1 MCTQKKKPSHIQVR
15 VSSSLV
21 LRVGGGQGGAHSGQ
35 SADHDRSEATC
46 IGPSVVEPGLAT
58 GCNYW
63 SYSEVCGT

>member
-1 MCTQKKKPSHIQVR
+1 M
-15 VSSSLV
+15 
-21 LRVGGGQGGAHSGQ
+21 GAHD
-35 SADHDRSEATC
+35 DHDRSEAMC